1 MPFHIQPLREFLVR
15 PSLPDSLSRLTELAY
30 NIVWSWEP
38 TVRSVFRRLDPV
50 MWRDCGYN
58 PVLMLGRVSQA
69 ALKRA
74 STDPRFL
81 AVYRS
86 AFGAYDSR
94 VGKSTAPAAGK
105 LVAYFSSEYGLTEC
119 LPVYSGGLGILSGD
133 HLKSS
138 SDQDYPLIGLGL
150 L

>member
-38 TVRSVFRRLDPV
+38 TVRSVFRRLGPV
-50 MWRDCGYN
+50 MWRDCAYN

-69 ALKRA
+69 ALQKA

-81 AVYRS
+81 AVYRA
-86 AFGAYDSR
+86 AFTIS
-94 VGKSTAPAAGK
+94 AAGRWATWRAIFWA
-105 LVAYFSSEYGLTEC
+105 LPTWRSSWGFH
-119 LPVYSGGLGILSGD
+119 PR
-133 HLKSS
+133 SS
-138 SDQDYPLIGLGL
+138 A
-150 L
+150 